1 MLLFDE
7 AEDTTDTKSTEDGA
21 KNLKILT
28 DTSPSNGQNHNSS
41 SNYDEIEQIPAIFEV
56 VTSLS
61 NNLQNGF
68 NCEDNH
74 EGIVEN
80 LKHVFVDLRLH
91 VPVEAEDE
99 SVQENTNHDEQVK
112 VLVLCDDDHKV
123 TGLAISG
130 LEAPFWF
137 GCDGNQVNL
146 GVTELSSLQVSITL
160 HDLFL

>member
-1 MLLFDE
+1 MLLFDQ

-28 DTSPSNGQNHNSS
+28 NTSPCNSQNHNSS
-41 SNYDEIEQIPAIFEV
+41 NNNDEIEQIPAIFEV

-61 NNLQNGF
+61 NNLENGF

-80 LKHVFVDLRLH
+80 LEHVFVDLRLH
-91 VPVEAEDE
+91 VPVKAEDE
-99 SVQENTNHDEQVK
+99 SVHENTNHDEHVK
-112 VLVLCDDDHKV
+112 VLVLCDDDHEV
-123 TGLAISG
+123 TGLAIGG
-130 LEAPFWF
+130 LEAFF
-137 GCDGNQVNL
+137 RFSRDGNQVNL
-146 GVTELSSLQVSITL
+146 SVTELRSLQVSIAL